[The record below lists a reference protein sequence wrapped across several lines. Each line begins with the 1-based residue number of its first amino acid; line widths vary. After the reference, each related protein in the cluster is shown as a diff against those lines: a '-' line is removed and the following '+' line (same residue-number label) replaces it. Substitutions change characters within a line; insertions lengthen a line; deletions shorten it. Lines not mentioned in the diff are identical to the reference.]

1 MPGQWK
7 EVARVRFRG
16 ERFRDHALDLSALPE
31 LQRFQE
37 IVSETAKA
45 LWHAANPNRERLPAH
60 FEERTRL
67 SFRRIEDGSA
77 TVPLEVY
84 LEPPEQREFWEPEPV
99 ELREAIALTYHVLE
113 SAGVGGEIPN
123 DLPRRLIPQYAQWGK
138 TLGEADEIELLP
150 ADRTRPVAVN
160 RRVRQR
166 LESYAES
173 PQSTVVD
180 VTGECLE
187 ADVRQRRFQIWIDPQ
202 TSVQAAFDPAQ
213 EDLVTSA
220 LKEHHSVRIR
230 VSGTAELSPQGKPS
244 RFTSIQSLQLVAA
257 GSEDFN
263 PSVPAVEEELSA
275 IWADVPE
282 AEWSRLPSD
291 LTDNLDHYVY
301 GTPE

>member
-1 MPGQWK
+1 MHGQWT

-16 ERFRDHALDLSALPE
+16 ERFRDHALDLSALAE
-31 LQRFQE
+31 LLHFQE

-45 LWHAANPNRERLPAH
+45 LWRAANPGRERLPER
-60 FEERTRL
+60 FDERTRL

-84 LEPPEQREFWEPEPV
+84 LEPPEQRELFEPEPV
-99 ELREAIALTYHVLE
+99 EVQQAIALAYDVLE

-123 DLPRRLIPQYAQWGK
+123 SLPRRLIPQYAQWGR

-160 RRVRQR
+160 RSVRER
-166 LESYAES
+166 LESYAET
-173 PQSTVVD
+173 PQTTVVE

-187 ADVRQRRFQIWIDPQ
+187 ADVRQRRFQIWLDPQ
-202 TSVQAAFDPAQ
+202 TPVQATFDAAQ

-220 LKEHHSVRIR
+220 LKDHHAVRIR
-230 VSGTAELSPQGKPS
+230 VSGTADLSPQGKPS
-244 RFTSIQSLQLVAA
+244 RFTSIESLQLVAA
-257 GSEDFN
+257 GTEDFD
-263 PSVPAVEEELSA
+263 PSAPAVEEELSA

-282 AEWSRLPSD
+282 AEWGRLPSD